1 MLLFVWVI
9 PRYRKFSC
17 RPSTPVF
24 LLSLFLQLPCTLR
37 DVVQMFA
44 KPSAFLLMSNMLC
57 TQQVPRAQVGT
68 WGHKLAHS
76 ALGST
81 QQQLLTAMQK
91 PHQLINPERFRN
103 VQETKKGER
112 KENLQRKLATLLRG
126 HRSRFSLLHLS
137 SKMSI
142 RLKNPGYQK
151 DCLKEGTQLGKKF
164 QKIMEYPGLA

>member
-17 RPSTPVF
+17 RPRTPVF
-24 LLSLFLQLPCTLR
+24 LLSLFLQPPCTLR

-44 KPSAFLLMSNMLC
+44 KPSAFLLVSNTLC

-76 ALGST
+76 GALGST

-103 VQETKKGER
+103 VQETKKG
-112 KENLQRKLATLLRG
+112 K
-126 HRSRFSLLHLS
+126 
-137 SKMSI
+137 
-142 RLKNPGYQK
+142 
-151 DCLKEGTQLGKKF
+151 GKKICKGNLSPF
-164 QKIMEYPGLA
+164 FPAIGQGFLFFIFPPRCQYD